1 MPEKIIVNKK
11 DRAKAVRMYASG
23 VGIGAVA
30 SLLNVSGPVA
40 RRVLVEEGVA
50 LRGRGRPAKKAEKVK
65 ASSRSK
71 KAAVTPVEV
80 AETVAVAEDAEDV
93 AE

>member
-1 MPEKIIVNKK
+1 
-11 DRAKAVRMYASG
+11 VRMYASG

-50 LRGRGRPAKKAEKVK
+50 LRARGRPAKVVKAK
-65 ASSRSK
+65 ASSRAK
-71 KAAVTPVEV
+71 KAAVAPVE
-80 AETVAVAEDAEDV
+80 VAVAEDAEDV